1 MLMCY
6 DQIILLVLI
15 KAKYT
20 SILLVKCKIIFLF
33 VSPNSRI
40 QTFWWTKHMSK
51 PVNEKLNFKGKQQ
64 AYLRLTSF
72 FMNFQAILEHVLWVI
87 SSTSKYW
94 LNICP
99 VLYFTQFI
107 NVQDVL
113 YMFIPLFKLVC
124 LFLFKRFIQDTSMI
138 TRYLRRY
145 TRKNISFTSLFL
157 NLMVLI

>member
-51 PVNEKLNFKGKQQ
+51 PVIEKLTASIFT
-64 AYLRLTSF
+64 LRLT
-72 FMNFQAILEHVLWVI
+72 L
-87 SSTSKYW
+87 
-94 LNICP
+94 
-99 VLYFTQFI
+99 
-107 NVQDVL
+107 
-113 YMFIPLFKLVC
+113 
-124 LFLFKRFIQDTSMI
+124 
-138 TRYLRRY
+138 
-145 TRKNISFTSLFL
+145 
-157 NLMVLI
+157 